1 MYAMPMPT
9 SPVYRKWLYGP
20 APMIRIRNIWN
31 TDTSEPVSANAR
43 TK

>member
-1 MYAMPMPT
+1 MPIPT

-20 APMIRIRNIWN
+20 APTIRIRNIWN
-31 TDTSEPVSANAR
+31 TANSEPVSANAR